1 MKTKLTLT
9 IIIVLLCSCLS
20 VNAQAYKSIKIADV
34 EYNTHSSF
42 QGVNVNSIQ
51 PQNDDSYMVTFYNTN
66 YNDPYDGVSYKTSY
80 SFEWYL
86 SYCGKR
92 VSDYYKSTIRCRTKE
107 TKKVYAW
114 TAKVPKGHER
124 YVTVQ
129 FGREP
134 REIIK
139 DRRDDD

>member
-1 MKTKLTLT
+1 MKTKLTL
-9 IIIVLLCSCLS
+9 IIIAVLLSS
-20 VNAQAYKSIKIADV
+20 SISSNAQAYQSIKIADV

-42 QGVNVNSIQ
+42 QGINVNLIQ
-51 PQNDDSYMVTFYNTN
+51 PQTDGSFLIELYNTN

-86 SYCGKR
+86 SYNGKR
-92 VSDYYKSTIRCRTKE
+92 VSDYYRSTIRCRKE
-107 TKKVYAW
+107 ELKKVYVW
-114 TAKVPKGHER
+114 PAKVPKGHEK

-134 REIIK
+134 IKK
-139 DRRDDD
+139 DRRDDY